1 MKTSTKLIK
10 KGRNISIKD
19 IRKIIT
25 ATLAVIVAIVELV
38 NASHTT
44 TLQDPSPPPS
54 WCQPV
59 IIVHDHAASDD
70 PVCR

>member
-10 KGRNISIKD
+10 KGRNLSLKD
-19 IRKIIT
+19 ILEII
-25 ATLAVIVAIVELV
+25 AAILGVIVAIVELV

-44 TLQDPSPPPS
+44 PQDPSPPPS

-59 IIVHDHAASDD
+59 MILHDHAASDD